1 MDFSWQHLYEI
12 CEGILIIKYFVYN
25 YEYNNGLKKMYKF
38 PVLNIILLFIRV

>member
-12 CEGILIIKYFVYN
+12 CEGILIIKYEYFEYN

-38 PVLNIILLFIRV
+38 PVLNTILYEY